1 MLTKD
6 ILFGL
11 NILSL
16 AGFVVMGL
24 SLSLNRMGQ
33 IGAPLS
39 FGLMG
44 FGTVLVL
51 FGLYTEAE

>member
-1 MLTKD
+1 MLTAD

-33 IGAPLS
+33 IGRPLS

-44 FGTVLVL
+44 FGTALVL
-51 FGLYTEAE
+51 FGPYAAG